1 MLAKRAWV
9 VLLVVVCAVYFYGL
23 GSVPLLGPDEP
34 RYAEV
39 AREMYARG
47 DLVTPMLGGHTWF
60 EKPAL
65 VYWLMVAAFRVFG
78 VTEFA
83 ARAGSALAG
92 VLTVLLTG
100 WVARRAELES
110 GEGLR
115 GFGITCALVTASI
128 VPGAMSW
135 PSPIRSD
142 SSETTAFPVS
152 TASASPSSVT
162 TLPRR

>member
-47 DLVTPMLGGHTWF
+47 DFVTPTLAGHTWF

-65 VYWLMVAAFRVFG
+65 VYWLMMAAFRLFG

-92 VLTVLLTG
+92 VLAVFTVG
-100 WVARRAELES
+100 RIARRAESES
-110 GEGLR
+110 GESLR
-115 GFGITCALVTASI
+115 GFGVTCAVL
-128 VPGAMSW
+128 
-135 PSPIRSD
+135 
-142 SSETTAFPVS
+142 
-152 TASASPSSVT
+152 
-162 TLPRR
+162 

>member
-47 DLVTPMLGGHTWF
+47 DYVTPRLGGHTWF

-65 VYWLMVAAFRVFG
+65 AYWLMAASYRLFG
-78 VTEFA
+78 VNEFG
-83 ARAGSALAG
+83 ARFPAILLALLS
-92 VLTVLLTG
+92 VLTVFYTG
-100 WVARRAELES
+100 CRIVSVRAGLMAALALECS
-110 GEGLR
+110 AAFIAFSR
-115 GFGITCALVTASI
+115 AAST
-128 VPGAMSW
+128 
-135 PSPIRSD
+135 D
-142 SSETTAFPVS
+142 
-152 TASASPSSVT
+152 
-162 TLPRR
+162 